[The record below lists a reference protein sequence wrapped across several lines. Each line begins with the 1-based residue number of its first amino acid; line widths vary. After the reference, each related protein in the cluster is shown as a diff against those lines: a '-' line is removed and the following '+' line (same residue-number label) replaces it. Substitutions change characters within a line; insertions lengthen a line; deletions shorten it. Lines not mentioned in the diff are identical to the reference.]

1 MNNIDD
7 YNLSI
12 NNNIK
17 NLILLSNNTDLN
29 LFNKKKNKW
38 VLKNKDK
45 LLKDYEK
52 IKKKELKSLEQIKKK
67 ELKELKELQ
76 QINKRELKDIHCS
89 LSHLAQL
96 GNNNFS
102 VFKHKIDILDKIYDC
117 ITHIDITISEEQ
129 YMISNK
135 NIIMQNTRIIKSE
148 NNIKN
153 QKLSPIKIKYTIP
166 NSPKSN
172 NIISSSEPYQATLDK
187 LGSSSTMMNTPGEK
201 VKTFSSA
208 RLEETHRV
216 FSNEQ
221 YLECFSNY

>member
-1 MNNIDD
+1 MNNINDN
-7 YNLSI
+7 YLSSALSSIKLTPLNNMNIENI

-17 NLILLSNNTDLN
+17 NLILLSNNKDLN

-52 IKKKELKSLEQIKKK
+52 IKKKELKSLEQIKKR
-67 ELKELKELQ
+67 ELKELQ

-89 LSHLAQL
+89 LLHLAQL

-148 NNIKN
+148 NNMKN
-153 QKLSPIKIKYTIP
+153 QQLSPIKIKYTIP

-172 NIISSSEPYQATLDK
+172 NIISS
-187 LGSSSTMMNTPGEK
+187 
-201 VKTFSSA
+201 
-208 RLEETHRV
+208 
-216 FSNEQ
+216 NEQ

>member
-7 YNLSI
+7 YNLPI
-12 NNNIK
+12 NNNIE
-17 NLILLSNNTDLN
+17 NLILLSSNTDLN

-67 ELKELKELQ
+67 ELKELQ
-76 QINKRELKDIHCS
+76 QINKRELKDTHYS

-102 VFKHKIDILDKIYDC
+102 VFKKKIDILDKIYDC

-135 NIIMQNTRIIKSE
+135 NIIMQNTRFIKSE

-153 QKLSPIKIKYTIP
+153 QKSLPIKIKYTIS
-166 NSPKSN
+166 NSPKSD

-187 LGSSSTMMNTPGEK
+187 LGSSSTMMNKPGEK
-201 VKTFSSA
+201 VKTSSSA

>member
-1 MNNIDD
+1 MNNINDNYLPSD
-7 YNLSI
+7 CLSTKLSPLNNMNI
-12 NNNIK
+12 ENMNIENMNNNIK
-17 NLILLSNNTDLN
+17 NLILLSNNTDLH

-67 ELKELKELQ
+67 ELKELQ
-76 QINKRELKDIHCS
+76 QVNKRELKDTHGS
-89 LSHLAQL
+89 LLHLAQL

-117 ITHIDITISEEQ
+117 ITHIDITEEQ
-129 YMISNK
+129 SRMSNK
-135 NIIMQNTRIIKSE
+135 NIIMQNTRFIKSE

-153 QKLSPIKIKYTIP
+153 QQLLPIKIKYTIP
-166 NSPKSN
+166 NSPKFN
-172 NIISSSEPYQATLDK
+172 NIISSS
-187 LGSSSTMMNTPGEK
+187 
-201 VKTFSSA
+201 
-208 RLEETHRV
+208 
-216 FSNEQ
+216 EQ

>member
-7 YNLSI
+7 YNLPI

-17 NLILLSNNTDLN
+17 NLILLSSNTDLN

-38 VLKNKDK
+38 ILKNKDK

-52 IKKKELKSLEQIKKK
+52 IKKKELKFLEQIKK
-67 ELKELKELQ
+67 KELKELQ
-76 QINKRELKDIHCS
+76 QINKRELKDTHGS
-89 LSHLAQL
+89 LLHLAQL

-102 VFKHKIDILDKIYDC
+102 VFKQKIDILDKIYDC
-117 ITHIDITISEEQ
+117 ITHIDITEEQ

-148 NNIKN
+148 NNMKN
-153 QKLSPIKIKYTIP
+153 QKLLPIKIKYSIS
-166 NSPKSN
+166 NSPQSN

-187 LGSSSTMMNTPGEK
+187 LGSSSTMMNKPGEK